1 MISKSK
7 RDIGDVQ
14 SLWSCVTILN
24 QNFRWL
30 KLVGLCLQLLQLLCC
45 VDGWGNSHL
54 CVGLNGERL
63 SVLNTIAD
71 LLK

>member
-1 MISKSK
+1 
-7 RDIGDVQ
+7 
-14 SLWSCVTILN
+14 
-24 QNFRWL
+24 
-30 KLVGLCLQLLQLLCC
+30 VGLCLQLLQLLCC